1 MVLASPGVRALP
13 FALLLFVLSTA
24 PLPAQPSEVLV
35 DRIVAVVD
43 DVPIL
48 ASDVRRLIE
57 LGLARPRDGEDRRP
71 FERRV
76 LDDLIDQRLR
86 LAEVDR
92 FGTSR
97 VSDEEIERQ
106 LATLRARFG
115 GQEGLDARLAEL
127 GLDARGLRHLVT
139 QQLRVLRYVDERLG
153 PRVFVD
159 LDDIRAYYDGEL
171 VPELESRGIPLPA
184 LDEVREQIRALLRER
199 RLNEEID
206 AWTQELR
213 LAADVID
220 AFDRTDEALPPLVER
235 YEATPSAGAQSAAG
249 GG

>member
-1 MVLASPGVRALP
+1 VVLASPGVRALP

-57 LGLARPRDGEDRRP
+57 LGLAQPREGEGRRP

-97 VSDEEIERQ
+97 VSDEEIER
-106 LATLRARFG
+106 AIARI
-115 GQEGLDARLAEL
+115 
-127 GLDARGLRHLVT
+127 
-139 QQLRVLRYVDERLG
+139 RVAFRS
-153 PRVFVD
+153 
-159 LDDIRAYYDGEL
+159 AY
-171 VPELESRGIPLPA
+171 
-184 LDEVREQIRALLRER
+184 REA
-199 RLNEEID
+199 
-206 AWTQELR
+206 
-213 LAADVID
+213 
-220 AFDRTDEALPPLVER
+220 P
-235 YEATPSAGAQSAAG
+235 AAG
-249 GG
+249 TPRAPGAGEDYLSMSDEDIEHAIEKIRVAFRRRAVS